1 MFLGIRVGHPFLQ
14 KVQALHASC
23 VTVLQSS
30 RQIYVSLLLYIEE
43 NEPQRLLNAHLLLSR
58 PLNCIL
64 AKKHGPDGATPPNAP
79 NLKPSSSF
87 DTFFIV
93 RQTIGRKQKNL
104 PNCL

>member
-30 RQIYVSLLLYIEE
+30 RQIYVSLLLLIEE
-43 NEPQRLLNAHLLLSR
+43 NAPQRLLNAHLLLSR

-64 AKKHGPDGATPPNAP
+64 AKKQLVESRRTYP
-79 NLKPSSSF
+79 
-87 DTFFIV
+87 IV
-93 RQTIGRKQKNL
+93 CSV
-104 PNCL
+104 CLLIYIDSKLEPCNDWNN